1 MRRRIALLA
10 LVLGAPLVAAGCGG
24 GGATTG
30 VFDVAGFGVTFEYPL
45 KQFDIGFDLEFGSET
60 GGNPAA
66 QAGIVLDEDNAIIML
81 RYDLSVSITKDNLS
95 KFKGEVDAVVARLAG
110 KTVSGREVEHGGL
123 PGYEY
128 AIDLRRLAGGQSRI
142 AVLFDA
148 DVEYFVNCQSTAAQ
162 RAALEDACRK
172 ALDTLAR
179 K

>member
-24 GGATTG
+24 GGSTG
-30 VFDVAGFGVTFEYPL
+30 VFDVGGFGVTFEYPL
-45 KQFDIGFDLEFGSET
+45 KQFDIGFDLKFGSET
-60 GGNPAA
+60 GGDPAA
-66 QAGIVLDEDNAIIML
+66 QAGIVLDDDNAIVVL
-81 RYDLSVSITKDNLS
+81 RYDLTVSITEDNLS
-95 KFKGEVDAVVARLAG
+95 NFKGEVDAVVARLAG
-110 KTVSGREVEHGGL
+110 KKVSGSEVEYGGL

-142 AVLFDA
+142 AVLFDEQ
-148 DVEYFVNCQSTAAQ
+148 VEYFINCQSTAAQ
-162 RAALEDACRK
+162 RETLEDACRR

>member
-1 MRRRIALLA
+1 MRRRLALLV

-24 GGATTG
+24 GGSSTG

-66 QAGIVLDEDNAIIML
+66 QAGLVLDKDNAIILL
-81 RYDLSVSITKDNLS
+81 RYDLNVSITKDNLS
-95 KFKGEVDAVVARLAG
+95 KFKGEIDAVVAKLAE
-110 KTVSGREVEHGGL
+110 KKVSGLEVEYGEL

-128 AIDLRRLAGGQSRI
+128 AIDLRRLASGQSRI
-142 AVLFDA
+142 AVLFDGE
-148 DVEYFVNCQSTAAQ
+148 VEYFVNCQSTEAQ
-162 RAALEDACRK
+162 RETLEDACRR